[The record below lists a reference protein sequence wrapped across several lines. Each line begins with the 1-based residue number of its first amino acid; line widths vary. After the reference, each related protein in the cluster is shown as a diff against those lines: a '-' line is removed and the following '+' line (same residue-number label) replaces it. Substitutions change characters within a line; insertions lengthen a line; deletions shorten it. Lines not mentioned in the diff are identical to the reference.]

1 MAVTSM
7 NACGRVLITGGSGY
21 LGHELTRQLL
31 EHDDVDAVCIYSRS
45 EWRQAQL
52 FEHFNGH
59 PKLRMF
65 VGDVRDADRLRRAMH
80 GVDLVIHAAALKRV
94 EVGQYNP
101 TEMVAT
107 NVSGTVNAL
116 LAAEEARVQRFVLVS
131 SDKAYQPAN
140 AYGASKFLA
149 ECVAMGDKDMR
160 GMRRPKVRVVRYG
173 NVAGSTGSVIPVWR
187 RALEH
192 GKRARITDP
201 DATRFWM
208 TRHQAAQLVL
218 AAATQHEAPDLM
230 IPNLPAFRLGDLAEA
245 MGLHDAKIVGLQSGE
260 KMHESMSAD
269 ACSLNAVRLTIAQLR
284 EGLKEC

>member
-1 MAVTSM
+1 M
-7 NACGRVLITGGSGY
+7 NAYGRVLITGGSGY

-31 EHDDVDAVCIYSRS
+31 EQASVDAVCIYSRS

-52 FEHFNGH
+52 YEHFGGH

-65 VGDVRDADRLRRAMH
+65 IGDVRDLDRLRRAMH

-101 TEMVAT
+101 TEMVST
-107 NVSGTVNAL
+107 NVTGTVNAL
-116 LAAEEARVQRFVLVS
+116 LAAEEERVQRFVLVS

-149 ECVAMGDKDMR
+149 ECVALGDRDMR
-160 GMRRPKVRVVRYG
+160 GLRRPKVRVVRYG

-187 RALEH
+187 SALER
-192 GKRARITDP
+192 GRRARVTDP

-208 TRHQAAQLVL
+208 TRQEAAKLVL
-218 AAATQHEAPDLM
+218 SAATLHDAPDLM
-230 IPNLPAFRLGDLAEA
+230 IPELPAFRLGDLAEA
-245 MGLHDAKIVGLQSGE
+245 MGLHNADVVGLQPGE
-260 KMHESMSAD
+260 KLHESMSEN
-269 ACSLNAVRLTIAQLR
+269 ACSLNAVRLTIEQLR

>member
-1 MAVTSM
+1 MT
-7 NACGRVLITGGSGY
+7 NAHGRVLITGGSGY
-21 LGHELTRQLL
+21 LGHEITRQLL
-31 EHDDVDAVCIYSRS
+31 EQDNVDAVCIYSRS

-52 FEHFNGH
+52 YEHFSGH

-65 VGDVRDADRLRRAMH
+65 IGDVRDADRLRRAMH

-107 NVSGTVNAL
+107 NVTGTVNAL

-131 SDKAYQPAN
+131 SDKAFQPAN

-160 GMRRPKVRVVRYG
+160 GLRRPKVRVVRYG

-187 RALEH
+187 RAIEH
-192 GKRARITDP
+192 GRRARITDP
-201 DATRFWM
+201 EATRFWM
-208 TRHQAAQLVL
+208 TREQAAQLVL
-218 AAATQHEAPDLM
+218 AAGTQAEAPDLM
-230 IPNLPAFRLGDLAEA
+230 IPDLPAFRLGDLAEA
-245 MGLHDAKIVGLQSGE
+245 MGLSNAEVIGLQPGE
-260 KMHESMSAD
+260 KMHESMSD
-269 ACSLNAVRLTIAQLR
+269 TQCSKDAVRLSVAQLR
-284 EGLKEC
+284 EGLKAC

>member
-1 MAVTSM
+1 MV
-7 NACGRVLITGGSGY
+7 NAYGRVLITGGSGY
-21 LGHELTRQLL
+21 LGHEITRQLL
-31 EHDDVDAVCIYSRS
+31 EQDSVDAVCIYSRS

-52 FEHFNGH
+52 YEHFNGH

-65 VGDVRDADRLRRAMH
+65 IGDVRDADRLRRAVH

-107 NVSGTVNAL
+107 NVTGTVNAL

-149 ECVAMGDKDMR
+149 ECVAMGDRDMR
-160 GMRRPKVRVVRYG
+160 GLRRPKVRVVRYG

-201 DATRFWM
+201 EATRFWM
-208 TRHQAAQLVL
+208 TREQAAHLVL
-218 AAATQHEAPDLM
+218 SAATQLDAPDLM
-230 IPNLPAFRLGDLAEA
+230 IPELPAFRLGDLAEA
-245 MGLHDAKIVGLQSGE
+245 MGLSNAEVTGLQSGE
-260 KMHESMSAD
+260 KMHESMDEARCSAT
-269 ACSLNAVRLTIAQLR
+269 ARRMSV
-284 EGLKEC
+284 EELKGALEHV

>member
-1 MAVTSM
+1 ML
-7 NACGRVLITGGSGY
+7 NAYGRVLITGGSGY

-31 EHDDVDAVCIYSRS
+31 EQDSVDAVCIYSRS

-52 FEHFNGH
+52 FDHFGGH
-59 PKLRMF
+59 HKLRMF

-107 NVSGTVNAL
+107 NVGGTVNAL

-149 ECVAMGDKDMR
+149 ECVAMGDRDMR

-187 RALEH
+187 RAIEQ

-201 DATRFWM
+201 EATRFWM
-208 TRHQAAQLVL
+208 TREQAAKLVL
-218 AAATQHEAPDLM
+218 YAATQHDGPDLL
-230 IPNLPAFRLGDLAEA
+230 IPELPAFRLGDLANA
-245 MGLHDAKIVGLQSGE
+245 MGLARSDLEVVGLQPGE
-260 KMHESMSAD
+260 KLHESMDDGKCSRD
-269 ACSLNAVRLTIAQLR
+269 ARRMTVPEIA
-284 EGLKEC
+284 EGLKAC